1 MKNEKRKGDR
11 QLEKDNKETI
21 AQENVEKE
29 TLVQEENKEK
39 ENKKTNT
46 KEDKKETKIKE
57 EKSSSDSVEDTNQ
70 KSKGR
75 FVVPAIIAVILIAFA
90 GVIIWQNFIKPKT
103 DINDKLGFN
112 TDDYITVGNI
122 KGLTYDLTQKEWD
135 ESINEDTDY
144 TEDVNRASKSGD
156 EISFSYTAYINNK
169 KIEDLS
175 EKEQSIDLGSYDS
188 GIYKLFSDKLIGVK
202 KGDKVTVKVTDGKEA
217 NELSRKKLDYTGK
230 KITYKLSVE
239 AVSEKHR
246 DKITDQWVKDN
257 YYEALG
263 LSNKKEYY
271 QLIFNMMMCMT
282 VFLIVSYAYPNV
294 LHLRPSEFPRENV
307 FTDMVRWLYRTD
319 TPTNVL
325 PSIHVF
331 NSLAVHMSL
340 TNCEALR
347 DHKGVRYGSLVLTL
361 LIIMSTMFLKQHSV
375 IDVCCGATLALF
387 GYLFFY
393 PQKAGEEASGMA
405 VERIGRNNRRKHY

>member
-1 MKNEKRKGDR
+1 M
-11 QLEKDNKETI
+11 
-21 AQENVEKE
+21 
-29 TLVQEENKEK
+29 VQ
-39 ENKKTNT
+39 
-46 KEDKKETKIKE
+46 
-57 EKSSSDSVEDTNQ
+57 
-70 KSKGR
+70 
-75 FVVPAIIAVILIAFA
+75 
-90 GVIIWQNFIKPKT
+90 FIKKYRHGLIILAYAIVYMLFFEYLECRPVWGYHVIDT
-103 DINDKLGFN
+103 VF
-112 TDDYITVGNI
+112 DDYIPFCEYFIVPYLLWFPYQILTVLYFI
-122 KGLTYDLTQKEWD
+122 F
-135 ESINEDTDY
+135 
-144 TEDVNRASKSGD
+144 R
-156 EISFSYTAYINNK
+156 NK
-169 KIEDLS
+169 
-175 EKEQSIDLGSYDS
+175 
-188 GIYKLFSDKLIGVK
+188 
-202 KGDKVTVKVTDGKEA
+202 
-217 NELSRKKLDYTGK
+217 
-230 KITYKLSVE
+230 
-239 AVSEKHR
+239 
-246 DKITDQWVKDN
+246 
-257 YYEALG
+257 
-263 LSNKKEYY
+263 NKKEYY
-271 QLIFNMMMCMT
+271 QLIFNMMMGMT

-294 LHLRPSEFPRENV
+294 LHLRPSELPRENV